1 MQLFPPGTTKL
12 QGVDLNMKTM
22 KKMSL
27 MVLALLLA
35 LSLGAAAFAEET
47 EAAATEA
54 VPAATEAAPA
64 EAEAAPAATDTA
76 AADTKSE
83 ADALSNALAAYAKA
97 KAEARKQAR
106 LDSLKEELNGYV
118 TSGILTQE
126 DADLILKYFTEQMTQ
141 TGNGFGRGVRN
152 FPNGWNSRFGQFGQ
166 NGQLPQGTPQGG
178 FGRGG
183 KGFQNGQFGQN
194 SKGTQQGGCN
204 GNCLPNSRNGQNSRN
219 PQGTQPNGFGM
230 GGYFG
235 NTPSAPDAGTGATPN
250 VSAPTVPNQ
259 NTFPAPGAVPGR

>member
-35 LSLGAAAFAEET
+35 LSLGATAFAEET

-141 TGNGFGRGVRN
+141 TG
-152 FPNGWNSRFGQFGQ
+152 
-166 NGQLPQGTPQGG
+166 
-178 FGRGG
+178 
-183 KGFQNGQFGQN
+183 FQNGQFGQN